1 MQVTKGYSNWKD
13 ATVAFNK
20 HEGSNCHREAVEV
33 IVTLPATTVH
43 IGVQLSQEYAREME
57 NWKTTVNAIK
67 GFVMYSIFSSTRLA
81 T

>member
-13 ATVAFNK
+13 ATVSFNK

-43 IGVQLSQEYAREME
+43 IGVAFTGVCERDGKQP
-57 NWKTTVNAIK
+57 
-67 GFVMYSIFSSTRLA
+67 
-81 T
+81 

>member
-33 IVTLPATTVH
+33 ICHSTGHHGAYWCAAFT
-43 IGVQLSQEYAREME
+43 GVCERDGKQP
-57 NWKTTVNAIK
+57 
-67 GFVMYSIFSSTRLA
+67 
-81 T
+81 

>member
-57 NWKTTVNAIK
+57 NNVNAIK